1 MPHSFKNL
9 VQGTLTEREG
19 SVPLTSSRR
28 ELVLYLPSRLSPP
41 LFESGFTE
49 VRLGYGNANLRVRLR
64 TTDFVK
70 KVACFV
76 KKVSN
81 IFDI

>member
-1 MPHSFKNL
+1 VPHSFKNL

-41 LFESGFTE
+41 LFESGFT
-49 VRLGYGNANLRVRLR
+49 VRPGSGNAKAQNH
-64 TTDFVK
+64 
-70 KVACFV
+70 
-76 KKVSN
+76 
-81 IFDI
+81 